1 MSATQQRNTSRLP
14 DHDMQ
19 SVSAA
24 LVRSALRARE
34 LASRT
39 GTPLI
44 ITRDGK
50 VVEQMIAPLLQ
61 NSSSRNENGRSS
73 TAV

>member
-1 MSATQQRNTSRLP
+1 MSATQVRNISRLP

-19 SVSAA
+19 SVAAA
-24 LVRSALRARE
+24 LDRSALRARE

-44 ITRDGK
+44 VAHDGK
-50 VVEQMIAPLLQ
+50 VVEQMIAPPIQ
-61 NSSSRNENGRSS
+61 NSSDGNEKGIDAA
-73 TAV
+73 TT